1 MHDPLVML
9 LFQQPAFLAA
19 RILAIRVAR
28 EGVAIGGSIES
39 GEGSADKKNRPRV
52 YLTGRDWP
60 G

>member
-1 MHDPLVML
+1 ML

-28 EGVAIGGSIES
+28 EAVAIGGSLEA